1 MGSLKRIR
9 RMCKPGGGGQCTMV
23 CAISWQAI
31 GPVVGL
37 VPILGQLTQGAAF
50 SRKNKDLFVCFQR
63 AQLRKNCSALDR

>member
-1 MGSLKRIR
+1 
-9 RMCKPGGGGQCTMV
+9 MV